1 MMRWRDETLPTG
13 RLLAHFA
20 PDDRSRNRS
29 LLFLVTGAADIE
41 PLTRIE
47 EVCQAAISE
56 LGLTEF
62 EWHAVPDQ
70 GLLTSIDPN
79 LAPAKVTRL
88 EVAELGELTVEELDE
103 LLRPVLP
110 RIALGEP
117 ELFPSAGG
125 AVGAPAEGIQ
135 LLGRERELAEIAR
148 RVDAGQSILLV
159 APRRSGKTSVLRCL
173 ENQLR
178 DRYRTAYLDLERF
191 LSPEDLASRLW
202 VLASGERVRVA
213 QQRAAS
219 AWRPLFSDALRLLAG
234 GDPSRPLLLL
244 LDELVFFLRNLVP
257 AEKKSGDR
265 RQPVLDFLKDLS
277 DLCLDAGAR
286 VVIAGSLEL
295 TEYLEHELGLELDDL
310 PTMLRTLVH
319 FPLPP
324 PTFKSGRLEMRR
336 VLLGTGL
343 VVGSAEL
350 DWLVENAD
358 LASPFA
364 ALRFLDQLAA
374 RARVGEVSGI
384 RELEAELDS
393 FLSKTEAFQDSV
405 QRLEDKARRL
415 PGAKAA
421 LEEALDR
428 LAGAHEESGLSA
440 EAFREPLSRSRPAEA
455 DRLLTWLIE
464 NFPIRR
470 EEDQIAFASRLFHRW
485 WRRQL
490 ADDGQE
496 AAR

>member
-1 MMRWRDETLPTG
+1 MMRWRNETLPTG
-13 RLLAHFA
+13 RLLAHFE
-20 PDDRSRNRS
+20 PDDRTRNRS
-29 LLFLVTGAADIE
+29 LLFLVTGAVDID
-41 PLTRIE
+41 PLTMIE
-47 EVCQAAISE
+47 EVCRAAITE
-56 LGLTEF
+56 LGLTGF

-88 EVAELGELTVEELDE
+88 EVTELGELTAAELDE

-148 RVDAGQSILLV
+148 LVDAGQSVLLV

-173 ENQLR
+173 EKELR

-219 AWRPLFSDALRLLAG
+219 NWQALCSEALRKLGG

-244 LDELVFFLRNLVP
+244 LDELVFFLRNL
-257 AEKKSGDR
+257 AAAGRQSGDR
-265 RQPVLDFLKDLS
+265 WQSILGFLKDFS
-277 DLCLDAGAR
+277 GLCLGAGAR
-286 VVIAGSLEL
+286 VVSAGSLEL
-295 TEYLEHELGLELDDL
+295 AEYLEGEIGLAPDDL
-310 PTMLRTLVH
+310 PPVIRSLVH

-324 PTFKSGRLEMRR
+324 PTFRSGPFEMRR

-343 VVGSAEL
+343 VVEAAEL
-350 DWLVENAD
+350 AWLVANVD

-374 RARVGEVSGI
+374 RARMGEVSSI
-384 RELEAELDS
+384 DQLEVDLDS
-393 FLSKTEAFQDSV
+393 FLATTEAFQDFV
-405 QRLEDKARRL
+405 QRLEAKARIL

-428 LAGAHEESGLSA
+428 LATAPEDLGLPA
-440 EAFREPLSRSRPAEA
+440 DAFREPLSRSRPAEA

-470 EEDQIAFASRLFHRW
+470 EGDQVVFASRLFRRW
-485 WRRQL
+485 WHRQL
-490 ADDGQE
+490 ADDDQE
-496 AAR
+496 AVQ